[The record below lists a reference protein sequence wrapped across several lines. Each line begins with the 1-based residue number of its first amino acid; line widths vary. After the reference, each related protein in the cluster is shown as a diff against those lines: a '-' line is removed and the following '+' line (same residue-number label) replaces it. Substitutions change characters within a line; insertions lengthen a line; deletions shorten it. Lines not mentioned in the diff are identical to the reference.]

1 MGPIAASGIGPAAPA
16 VVHSGQMGTSQN
28 HWWRALV
35 VAHALMVLSLTALF
49 VVMEASTPLDTGA
62 NIGAGLVALPLL
74 LLGLPWS
81 MPFVI
86 NPYRFDDV
94 ETVAWHLAAFGSAAL
109 NVVLHALL
117 FTVITARRRRRG

>member
-1 MGPIAASGIGPAAPA
+1 
-16 VVHSGQMGTSQN
+16 MGTSQS
-28 HWWRALV
+28 HWWRALLI
-35 VAHALMVLSLTALF
+35 AHALIVLSLTALF
-49 VVMEASTPLDTGA
+49 VVLEASTPLDTGA

-86 NPYRFDDV
+86 NPYRFDDL
-94 ETVAWHLAAFGSAAL
+94 ETVAWHLVAFGPAAL